1 MSPSTLKEHEKKAI
15 AKIGLSC
22 IVQLKKILDYNLED
36 LLATEIMDNA
46 DDPYDAIEF
55 MDKLKEHINR
65 LDEAVDLRV

>member
-1 MSPSTLKEHEKKAI
+1 MSATVLKEHEKQKI

-36 LLATEIMDNA
+36 LLATEIMANV

-55 MDKLKEHINR
+55 MDTLKEHIAR